1 MSNRLGL
8 IAFVLVAF
16 VAGCS
21 SEPKLTP
28 EEANAIEIAK
38 TAIAGHPEWSA
49 YAEFDKPNQD
59 PETGHWIVTA
69 WHDKKSRVAALAVDI
84 DGDGKVISISPT
96 Y

>member
-1 MSNRLGL
+1 MRNRLGL
-8 IAFVLVAF
+8 IAFVLLAF

-21 SEPKLTP
+21 SEPSPTS

-38 TAIAGHPEWSA
+38 TAIAEHPEWSA
-49 YAEFDKPNQD
+49 YGEFDKPTQD
-59 PETGHWIVTA
+59 PETGHWTVTA
-69 WHDKKSRVAALAVDI
+69 WRDKQARAAALAVDI